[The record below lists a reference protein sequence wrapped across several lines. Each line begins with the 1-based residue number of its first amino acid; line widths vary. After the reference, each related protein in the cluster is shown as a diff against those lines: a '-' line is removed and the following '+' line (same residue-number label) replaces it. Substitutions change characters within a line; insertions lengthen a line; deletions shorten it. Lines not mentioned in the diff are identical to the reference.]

1 MILDTP
7 VYGNITLWTILAIII
22 ILFAIEIAAKLLT
35 LNLKKALADKVKKSE
50 LDALL
55 KGVHVAILFLGFLL
69 IYPLVGG
76 ELSGLLVAGGFAGLI
91 IGFASQ
97 SVVANLVSGLFLIIE
112 RPIKIGEEIGIGDVE
127 GYVEDIHFLSTL
139 VRTYDGIYAR
149 IPNEKVF
156 TSPIV
161 NYVTNPARRIE
172 HEVGISYSDD
182 AARAIAL
189 IRNVA
194 EHHPFILVS
203 PPPEIFVKTLGDSSV
218 VIKIRYWVP
227 SRVWYETMQE
237 SLSLIKKEL
246 EAGGIEIP
254 FPQRV
259 IWLKDQRKTTEME
272 RETS

>member
-7 VYGNITLWTILAIII
+7 VYGNITLWTILII
-22 ILFAIEIAAKLLT
+22 ILILLTIEIAAKFLT
-35 LNLKKALADKVKKSE
+35 LNLKRALADKVKKSE

-55 KGVHVAILFLGFLL
+55 KGVHVGILVLAFLL

-97 SVVANLVSGLFLIIE
+97 SVVANLVSGIFLIIE
-112 RPIKIGEEIGIGDVE
+112 RPVKIGEEIGIGE
-127 GYVEDIHFLSTL
+127 IRGYVEDIHFLSTI

-172 HEVGISYSDD
+172 HEVGIGYAGD
-182 AARAIAL
+182 AAQAVSI

-194 EHHPFILVS
+194 ERHPFILKS
-203 PPPEIFVKTLGDSSV
+203 PPPDIFVKTLGDSSV
-218 VIKIRYWVP
+218 VIKVRLWVP
-227 SRVWYETMQE
+227 SQVWNETMQE
-237 SLSLIKKEL
+237 SLILIKQGL
-246 EAGGIEIP
+246 DAGGIEIP
-254 FPQRV
+254 YPQRV
-259 IWLKDQRKTTEME
+259 IWLKDQRDGTGKEQ
-272 RETS
+272 